1 MHKNKTRVKIKKKK
15 KKKKIKI
22 KTRNK
27 FNTGLRSTAITMD
40 YIKLYQ
46 DKDYTNPKKLLI
58 QIILLQVF
66 YYLSALII
74 FYIVALL
81 NGYEFSIDWIFQWQL
96 VSFENTLGLTL
107 FVLWLF
113 DSLMCV
119 LFVTIIVG
127 RSKLAWD
134 FAVTIHIIN
143 LIITW
148 CYVGKFPT
156 SMLWWMLQV
165 VSAFLLVTLSTY
177 STRWK
182 ELRVTFFTNMLE
194 TRQPETVEL
203 EDMNRPS

>member
-1 MHKNKTRVKIKKKK
+1 MSSMQKRRERKKKSK
-15 KKKKIKI
+15 SNSNQHALQTQHNQMI
-22 KTRNK
+22 
-27 FNTGLRSTAITMD
+27 D

-107 FVLWLF
+107 FALWLF
-113 DSLMCV
+113 DSLTCV

-165 VSAFLLVTLSTY
+165 ISAFLLVTLSTY

-203 EDMNRPS
+203 DELNRTS

>member
-1 MHKNKTRVKIKKKK
+1 MQKRGKKSKSNSNQHALQTQHNQM
-15 KKKKIKI
+15 I
-22 KTRNK
+22 
-27 FNTGLRSTAITMD
+27 D

-107 FVLWLF
+107 FALWLF
-113 DSLMCV
+113 DSLTCV

-165 VSAFLLVTLSTY
+165 ISAFLLVTLSTY

-203 EDMNRPS
+203 DELNRTSWI

>member
-1 MHKNKTRVKIKKKK
+1 MSSMQREEKSKSNSNQHALQTQHNQMI
-15 KKKKIKI
+15 
-22 KTRNK
+22 
-27 FNTGLRSTAITMD
+27 D

-107 FVLWLF
+107 FALWLF
-113 DSLMCV
+113 DSLTCV

-148 CYVGKFPT
+148 CYVGKFPR
-156 SMLWWMLQV
+156 
-165 VSAFLLVTLSTY
+165 ACFGGCY
-177 STRWK
+177 R
-182 ELRVTFFTNMLE
+182 
-194 TRQPETVEL
+194 
-203 EDMNRPS
+203 

>member
-1 MHKNKTRVKIKKKK
+1 
-15 KKKKIKI
+15 
-22 KTRNK
+22 
-27 FNTGLRSTAITMD
+27 
-40 YIKLYQ
+40 
-46 DKDYTNPKKLLI
+46 
-58 QIILLQVF
+58 
-66 YYLSALII
+66 
-74 FYIVALL
+74 
-81 NGYEFSIDWIFQWQL
+81 
-96 VSFENTLGLTL
+96 
-107 FVLWLF
+107 
-113 DSLMCV
+113 MCV

-203 EDMNRPS
+203 EDMNRPSWADSMTLLLTWRRQKMYMCMNSNALKSWYSTLCSSTMPQKLLRVPQSSTFLIWGYCCSGNTPTISFNCIREITPKKECGFQKMY

>member
-1 MHKNKTRVKIKKKK
+1 MFLLEKSTHYKINNQLKNKYKHNHFSMAVT
-15 KKKKIKI
+15 
-22 KTRNK
+22 
-27 FNTGLRSTAITMD
+27 D
-40 YIKLYQ
+40 YLKLYQ
-46 DKDYTNPKKLLI
+46 DKDYTNPKKLLV
-58 QIILLQVF
+58 QIIVLQIF
-66 YYLSALII
+66 YYLSALLI

-81 NGYEFSIDWIFQWQL
+81 NGYEFSIDWIFQWEL

-119 LFVTIIVG
+119 LFVTIVVG

-148 CYVGKFPT
+148 CYVGKFPM
-156 SMLWWMLQV
+156 SALWWMLQV
-165 VSAFLLVTLSTY
+165 ISAFLLVTLSTY

-182 ELRVTFFTNMLE
+182 ELRVTFFTDMLE
-194 TRQPETVEL
+194 TQQPETVEL
-203 EDMNRPS
+203 DNLNRS

>member
-1 MHKNKTRVKIKKKK
+1 MQKRRERKKKSK
-15 KKKKIKI
+15 SNSNQHALQTQHNQMI
-22 KTRNK
+22 
-27 FNTGLRSTAITMD
+27 D

-107 FVLWLF
+107 FALWLF
-113 DSLMCV
+113 DSLTCV

-165 VSAFLLVTLSTY
+165 ISAFLLVTLSTY

-203 EDMNRPS
+203 DELNRTSWI